1 MDIAI
6 TLLSILHILVGLL
19 LILIVLWQRP
29 RQEGLGAAFGSGMTD
44 QMFGAQTT
52 NVLQKGTI
60 FLALVFFVNTILIAT
75 LMASKS
81 KSGRDSAL
89 FDEAVAAPPG
99 VEEVVEEEIPAGGAL
114 VPDETDAE
122 ESEDEGDAADVPE
135 REEDSDRDSSEEE
148 SES

>member
-6 TLLSILHILVGLL
+6 TLLSILHALVGLL
-19 LILIVLWQRP
+19 LILIILWQRP

-89 FDEAVAAPPG
+89 FDEVAVPPPG

-114 VPDETDAE
+114 VPDDTDAE
-122 ESEDEGDAADVPE
+122 ESGDEGDAADVPE

>member
-1 MDIAI
+1 MNLWNGLTLQNGGVGYCFDPMDIAI
-6 TLLSILHILVGLL
+6 TLLSILHVLVGLL

-81 KSGRDSAL
+81 KTGRDSAL
-89 FDEAVAAPPG
+89 FEEAAAALPG
-99 VEEVVEEEIPAGGAL
+99 VEEVVEEEKIIIDDL
-114 VPDETDAE
+114 VPEEADAE
-122 ESEDEGDAADVPE
+122 
-135 REEDSDRDSSEEE
+135 DSSEEE
-148 SES
+148 SGV

>member
-6 TLLSILHILVGLL
+6 TLLSILHVLVGLL

-89 FDEAVAAPPG
+89 FEEAAAAPPG
-99 VEEVVEEEIPAGGAL
+99 VEEVVGDEIPLEGAL
-114 VPDETDAE
+114 VPDEGDGEGSAD
-122 ESEDEGDAADVPE
+122 EDTDVPE
-135 REEDSDRDSSEEE
+135 QDEVSDGDSTEDE